1 MRRSIFGY
9 FCRRCFVSFI
19 KLSFAGVV
27 KLQRDYQLWCA
38 GDAQAGYEP
47 IRKDQ
52 LNGIFVH
59 GYLVRVLITG

>member
-1 MRRSIFGY
+1 MRRSIFGF

-27 KLQRDYQLWCA
+27 KLQNDYQLWCA
-38 GDAQAGYEP
+38 GDPEAGYEP

-52 LNGIFVH
+52 LNGGMFH
-59 GYLVRVLITG
+59 Y